1 MATTRHEQRFYRNL
15 LQSSGL
21 VTFRV
26 VVKETDLYIHA
37 GKDLEKIAKELVLQY
52 RGYIESY
59 IAKYPQFGNTLRP
72 WGITGTAPLIIL
84 DMAQAGVSAGVGP
97 MAAVAGAIA
106 EHVGKDLL
114 VHSGNVIVE
123 NGGDVFLNTTQTVT
137 MGIYAGSS
145 PLSLRVGLKVG
156 GRKDSV
162 SVCTSSGTVGHSFSM
177 GRADAVCVISKNGA
191 LADAVATA
199 TGNRVSS
206 KSDIQKAIEYG
217 SKINGVDGLV
227 VILDEQIGLWGN
239 VELVPLARNR

>member
-1 MATTRHEQRFYRNL
+1 MAINRHEQRFYRSR
-15 LQSSGL
+15 LQSDDM

-37 GKDLEKIAKELVLQY
+37 VKDLEKTAKELVLQY

-59 IAKYPQFGNTLRP
+59 IAKYPQFGSTLQP
-72 WGITGTAPLIIL
+72 LGIIGTAPLIIL

-114 VHSGNVIVE
+114 THSADVIVE
-123 NGGDVFLNTTQTVT
+123 NGGDVFLKTTKRVT

-156 GRKDSV
+156 GRKDPV

-177 GRADAVCVISKNGA
+177 GCADAVCVITNTGA

-206 KSDIQKAIEYG
+206 KSDIQKAIEYS

-239 VELVPLARNR
+239 VEMVQLPIDR